1 MRKRTGEYAWN
12 SGKLMFTTE
21 KTVEITSLVG
31 LSTVSKQKVISQ
43 QCSKP
48 DYLQLLSSATCW

>member
-1 MRKRTGEYAWN
+1 
-12 SGKLMFTTE
+12 MFTTE
-21 KTVEITSLVG
+21 KTVEITSLIE
-31 LSTVSKQKVISQ
+31 LSSVALQKVISQ

>member
-1 MRKRTGEYAWN
+1 MRKRTREYAWN

-21 KTVEITSLVG
+21 KTVEITSLIE
-31 LSTVSKQKVISQ
+31 LSSVALQKVISQ